1 MREHG
6 DWQGKELL
14 SRFAKANRNA
24 LRYLEEITSQDDI
37 RAAVKM
43 LNSASRIFIIGNGRA
58 HAVAT
63 NFIYEL
69 NHVDKQKF
77 LISGTRSMFREE
89 VSNVVRG
96 DLLIANSSGPYS
108 SNTCEMA
115 ATVANKG
122 VIMLSITDSAVS
134 PLANISQLSFVV
146 H

>member
-1 MREHG
+1 
-6 DWQGKELL
+6 
-14 SRFAKANRNA
+14 
-24 LRYLEEITSQDDI
+24 
-37 RAAVKM
+37 M

-69 NHVDKQKF
+69 NHVDKQIF
-77 LISGTRSMFREE
+77 LISGTRFMFREE
-89 VSNVVRG
+89 LSNVVRG

-115 ATVANKG
+115 ATVTNKG

-134 PLANISQLSFVV
+134 PLVNISQLSFVV
-146 H
+146 HEARTDAFRSLSASLVLAQMLTIALADLTMVNS

>member
-1 MREHG
+1 M
-6 DWQGKELL
+6 K
-14 SRFAKANRNA
+14 
-24 LRYLEEITSQDDI
+24 I
-37 RAAVKM
+37 
-43 LNSASRIFIIGNGRA
+43 LNSASRIFIIVNGRA

-69 NHVDKQKF
+69 NHFDKQIF

-89 VSNVVRG
+89 VSNVARG

-108 SNTCEMA
+108 SNTFEMA
-115 ATVANKG
+115 ATVTNKG
-122 VIMLSITDSAVS
+122 VIMLSVTDSAGS